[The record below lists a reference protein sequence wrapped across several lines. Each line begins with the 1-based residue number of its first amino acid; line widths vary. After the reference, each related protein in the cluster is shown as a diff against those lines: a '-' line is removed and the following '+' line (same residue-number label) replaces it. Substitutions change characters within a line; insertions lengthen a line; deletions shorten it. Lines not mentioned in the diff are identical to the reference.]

1 MPTPTS
7 SRSPRNA
14 CETLDRSPHL
24 HSITAIALGFA
35 ALLWAIALGT
45 PAQASNDAVTM
56 IAPIAT
62 TTAIKIWTPDIFQAA
77 VLGMVQGLTE
87 FIPISSTAHLKIVP
101 QALGWGDPGVAFS
114 AAIQLGSIV
123 AVLSYFWTDLR
134 QVLGGSV
141 RAIQARD
148 WESLDFRIAL
158 GIAIGTIPIVLVGL
172 AVKLFLGEFYDTV
185 VRTSTVVAIVSI
197 VMGLLLGLSEELCK
211 HSRGFAGLRTRDGV
225 LVGLAEAL
233 AVIPGVSRSGS
244 TITAGL
250 FLGLDRATAARFSF
264 LLGIPAITLA
274 GLLEIKD
281 LLLGVSHSELLALV
295 AGLISAIG
303 FSYVAIAWLIRFL
316 QTQSTWVFVWYRVVF
331 GAVLLVALSQGWI
344 EN

>member
-1 MPTPTS
+1 MSLRPPT
-7 SRSPRNA
+7 RSPQFTPRLA
-14 CETLDRSPHL
+14 LDRSPHL
-24 HSITAIALGFA
+24 RRITVIAVGLA
-35 ALLWAIALGT
+35 TLLWTIALGT
-45 PAQASNDAVTM
+45 SAQASDGV
-56 IAPIAT
+56 T
-62 TTAIKIWTPDIFQAA
+62 TTWTPDIFQAA

-123 AVLSYFWTDLR
+123 AVLSYFWADLR

-141 RAIQARD
+141 RAIQQRD

-158 GIAIGTIPIVLVGL
+158 GIAIGTLPIVVVGL
-172 AVKLFLGEFYDTV
+172 GVKLLFGEFYDTV

-197 VMGLLLGLSEELCK
+197 VMGLLLGVAEEFCK
-211 HSRGFAGLRTRDGV
+211 HSRGFEGLRTRDGI
-225 LVGLAEAL
+225 LIGLAEAL

-244 TITAGL
+244 TMTAGL

-274 GLLEIKD
+274 GLLELKD
-281 LLLGVSHSELLALV
+281 LVTGVSTAELVALL
-295 AGLISAIG
+295 AGLISAIV

-331 GAVLLVALSQGWI
+331 GSVLLVALSQGWI
-344 EN
+344 AN

>member
-1 MPTPTS
+1 MAFQPPT
-7 SRSPRNA
+7 RSPRYA
-14 CETLDRSPHL
+14 SPITLDRSPHL
-24 HSITAIALGFA
+24 PFITAIAIGIA
-35 ALLWAIALGT
+35 TLLWTIALGGS
-45 PAQASNDAVTM
+45 AQASDGV
-56 IAPIAT
+56 AT
-62 TTAIKIWTPDIFQAA
+62 SWTPDIFQAA

-123 AVLSYFWTDLR
+123 AVLSYFWADLR

-141 RAIQARD
+141 RAIQQRD
-148 WESLDFRIAL
+148 WDSLEFRIAL
-158 GIAIGTIPIVLVGL
+158 GIAIGTLPIVVVGL
-172 AVKLFLGEFYDTV
+172 GVKLLFGEFYDTV

-197 VMGLLLGLSEELCK
+197 VMGLLLGLAEKWCK
-211 HSRGFAGLRTRDGV
+211 HSRGFEGLGTKDGIV
-225 LVGLAEAL
+225 IGLAEAL

-244 TITAGL
+244 TMTAGL

-274 GLLEIKD
+274 GLLELKE
-281 LLLGVSHSELLALV
+281 LVTGVGATELLALL
-295 AGLISAIG
+295 AGLLSAIV

-331 GAVLLVALSQGWI
+331 GSVLLVALNQGWI
-344 EN
+344 TN

>member
-1 MPTPTS
+1 MRLLPST
-7 SRSPRNA
+7 RSPRFTPRA
-14 CETLDRSPHL
+14 ALDRSPHL
-24 HSITAIALGFA
+24 KPITAIAVGIA
-35 ALLWAIALGT
+35 ALLWTIALGSS
-45 PAQASNDAVTM
+45 AQASDGV
-56 IAPIAT
+56 AT
-62 TTAIKIWTPDIFQAA
+62 SWTPDMFQAA

-114 AAIQLGSIV
+114 ATIQLGSIV
-123 AVLSYFWTDLR
+123 AVLSYFWADLR

-141 RAIQARD
+141 RAIQTRD

-158 GIAIGTIPIVLVGL
+158 GIAIGTLPIIVVGL
-172 AVKLFLGEFYDTV
+172 VVKVLFGEFYDTV

-197 VMGLLLGLSEELCK
+197 VMGLLLGLAEELCK
-211 HSRGFAGLRTRDGV
+211 RSRGFEGLGVKDGI

-244 TITAGL
+244 TMTAGL

-274 GLLEIKD
+274 GLFELKD
-281 LLLGVSHSELLALV
+281 LLAGVSGSELWALF
-295 AGLISAIG
+295 AGLISAIV
-303 FSYVAIAWLIRFL
+303 FSYIAIAWLIRFL
-316 QTQSTWVFVWYRVVF
+316 QTQSTWVFVWYRVAF
-331 GAVLLVALSQGWI
+331 GSVLLVALSQGWI
-344 EN
+344 TN

>member
-1 MPTPTS
+1 
-7 SRSPRNA
+7 
-14 CETLDRSPHL
+14 
-24 HSITAIALGFA
+24 
-35 ALLWAIALGT
+35 
-45 PAQASNDAVTM
+45 
-56 IAPIAT
+56 
-62 TTAIKIWTPDIFQAA
+62 
-77 VLGMVQGLTE
+77 MVQGLTE

-123 AVLSYFWTDLR
+123 AVLSYFWADLR
-134 QVLGGSV
+134 QVLSGSV

-148 WESLDFRIAL
+148 WEALDFRIAL
-158 GIAIGTIPIVLVGL
+158 GIAIGTLPIVIVGF
-172 AVKLFLGEFYDTV
+172 AVKFFFGEFYDTV

-211 HSRGFAGLRTRDGV
+211 HSRGFEGLRTKDGII
-225 LVGLAEAL
+225 VGLAEAL

-274 GLLEIKD
+274 GLLEVKD
-281 LLLGVSHSELLALV
+281 LLVGVSNTELMALL
-295 AGLISAIG
+295 AGLISAIV

-316 QTQSTWVFVWYRVVF
+316 QTQSTWVFVWYRVAF
-331 GAVLLVALSQGWI
+331 GTVLLISLSQGWI

>member
-1 MPTPTS
+1 MTT
-7 SRSPRNA
+7 
-14 CETLDRSPHL
+14 
-24 HSITAIALGFA
+24 IAFGVA
-35 ALLWAIALGT
+35 ALLSTIALGT
-45 PAQASNDAVTM
+45 SAQASDETVTM
-56 IAPIAT
+56 IAPIAA
-62 TTAIKIWTPDIFQAA
+62 TATIKTWTPDVFQAA

-123 AVLSYFWTDLR
+123 AVLSYFWADLR

-148 WESLDFRIAL
+148 WNSLDFRIAL
-158 GIAIGTIPIVLVGL
+158 GIAIGTMPIILVGL

-211 HSRGFAGLRTRDGV
+211 HSRGFEGLRVRDGI

-281 LLLGVSHSELLALV
+281 LIFGVSPSELLALV
-295 AGLISAIG
+295 AGLVSAIA

-331 GAVLLVALSQGWI
+331 GSVLLVALSQGWI
-344 EN
+344 KN

>member
-1 MPTPTS
+1 MSLRPPT
-7 SRSPRNA
+7 
-14 CETLDRSPHL
+14 RSPHFTSPRTL
-24 HSITAIALGFA
+24 DCSPHLKPITTIAVGIATLLWTIALSRSV
-35 ALLWAIALGT
+35 
-45 PAQASNDAVTM
+45 QASDG
-56 IAPIAT
+56 
-62 TTAIKIWTPDIFQAA
+62 AISSWTPDIFQAA

-123 AVLSYFWTDLR
+123 AVLSYFWADLR

-141 RAIQARD
+141 RAIQQRD

-158 GIAIGTIPIVLVGL
+158 GIAIGTLPIVVVGL
-172 AVKLFLGEFYDTV
+172 VIKVLLGEFYDTV

-197 VMGLLLGLSEELCK
+197 VMGLLLGLAEELCK
-211 HSRGFAGLRTRDGV
+211 HSRGFEELGIKDGI

-244 TITAGL
+244 TMTAGL

-274 GLLEIKD
+274 GLFELKD
-281 LLLGVSHSELLALV
+281 LVTGVSGAELLALV
-295 AGLISAIG
+295 AGLISAIV

-331 GAVLLVALSQGWI
+331 GSVLLVALSQGWI
-344 EN
+344 TN

>member
-1 MPTPTS
+1 MAFQPP
-7 SRSPRNA
+7 
-14 CETLDRSPHL
+14 TLDRSPHL
-24 HSITAIALGFA
+24 KPITAIAVGIA
-35 ALLWAIALGT
+35 ALLWTIALGSS
-45 PAQASNDAVTM
+45 AQASDG
-56 IAPIAT
+56 
-62 TTAIKIWTPDIFQAA
+62 AISSWTPDIFQAA

-123 AVLSYFWTDLR
+123 AVLSYFWADLR

-141 RAIQARD
+141 RAIQQRD

-158 GIAIGTIPIVLVGL
+158 GIAIGTLPIVVLGLVIKVL
-172 AVKLFLGEFYDTV
+172 LGEFYDTV

-197 VMGLLLGLSEELCK
+197 VMGLLLGLAEELCK
-211 HSRGFAGLRTRDGV
+211 HSRGFEELGIKDGI

-244 TITAGL
+244 TMTAGL

-274 GLLEIKD
+274 GLFELKD
-281 LLLGVSHSELLALV
+281 LVAGVSGAELLALV
-295 AGLISAIG
+295 AGLISAIV

-331 GAVLLVALSQGWI
+331 GSVLLVALSQGWI
-344 EN
+344 TN